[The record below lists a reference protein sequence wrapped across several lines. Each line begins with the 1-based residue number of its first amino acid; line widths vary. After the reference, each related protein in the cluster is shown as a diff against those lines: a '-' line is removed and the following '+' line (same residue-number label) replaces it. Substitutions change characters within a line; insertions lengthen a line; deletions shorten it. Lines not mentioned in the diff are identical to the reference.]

1 MPRKKSKN
9 KYYFTEITEK
19 AIVDYC
25 NTESLA
31 KRTKLY
37 VEHIQPAFDELVNKI
52 VYTYKFTSLENIE
65 YHKDD
70 CKIWLTTIL
79 GKFDPSKNKK
89 AFSYFSVVT
98 KNWFTH
104 KAKKQTKKNRREV
117 NYDEMVREV
126 EAVSSSG
133 TGNLMT
139 EIEEREFW
147 MSLLTEINS
156 WQNLKLKLNEEKVLN
171 AVITLME
178 NIEQIEIFN
187 KKAVYLYMR
196 EITDLNTKQIVSAL
210 NKMREKYRTFK
221 KKWNEGEISQHSI
234 YCMKKDLNSL
244 IEQALENI
252 NKDRQETEI
261 LLDNLKE
268 YMSVSKDRYSDSGP
282 TAAKFVE
289 TLQRSNEQ
297 LVKLATL
304 VYKKDLASNQT
315 GLTDDDKNQL
325 FDILKEEQDV

>member
-25 NTESLA
+25 NTDSLA
-31 KRTKLY
+31 IRSDLY
-37 VEHIQPAFDELVNKI
+37 VKHIQPAFDELVNKI

-79 GKFDPSKNKK
+79 GKFDPSQGKK

-126 EAVSSSG
+126 EAVSSGKDASLL
-133 TGNLMT
+133 N
-139 EIEEREFW
+139 EIEEKEFW
-147 MSLLTEINS
+147 ASLLTEINS
-156 WQNLKLKLNEEKVLN
+156 WQNLKLKPNEQKVLD
-171 AVITLME
+171 AVVTLME

-196 EITDLNTKQIVSAL
+196 EITGLNTKQIVSAL
-210 NKMREKYRTFK
+210 NKMRERYRTFK
-221 KKWNEGEISQHSI
+221 KKWNEGEI
-234 YCMKKDLNSL
+234 
-244 IEQALENI
+244 
-252 NKDRQETEI
+252 T
-261 LLDNLKE
+261 
-268 YMSVSKDRYSDSGP
+268 
-282 TAAKFVE
+282 
-289 TLQRSNEQ
+289 
-297 LVKLATL
+297 
-304 VYKKDLASNQT
+304 
-315 GLTDDDKNQL
+315 
-325 FDILKEEQDV
+325 

>member
-25 NTESLA
+25 NTQSLT

-126 EAVSSSG
+126 EAVSSNG
-133 TGNLMT
+133 AGDLMN
-139 EIEEREFW
+139 EIEEKEFW

-156 WQNLKLKLNEEKVLN
+156 WQKLKLKPNEEKVLN

-196 EITDLNTKQIVSAL
+196 EITGLNTKQIVSAL

-221 KKWNEGEISQHSI
+221 KKWNKRS
-234 YCMKKDLNSL
+234 KF
-244 IEQALENI
+244 I
-252 NKDRQETEI
+252 NRT
-261 LLDNLKE
+261 
-268 YMSVSKDRYSDSGP
+268 SP
-282 TAAKFVE
+282 
-289 TLQRSNEQ
+289 
-297 LVKLATL
+297 
-304 VYKKDLASNQT
+304 
-315 GLTDDDKNQL
+315 
-325 FDILKEEQDV
+325 